1 MPGTI
6 GIDKRETRKSSDRN
20 NMCCDVLAV
29 MVRLGIGGGLEIVMF
44 DLLGYLTLTESMAN
58 VAKRRLTCFRF

>member
-6 GIDKRETRKSSDRN
+6 GIDKRGKHGNLLTEND

-29 MVRLGIGGGLEIVMF
+29 MVRVGGGLEIVMF
-44 DLLGYLTLTESMAN
+44 DILGY
-58 VAKRRLTCFRF
+58 